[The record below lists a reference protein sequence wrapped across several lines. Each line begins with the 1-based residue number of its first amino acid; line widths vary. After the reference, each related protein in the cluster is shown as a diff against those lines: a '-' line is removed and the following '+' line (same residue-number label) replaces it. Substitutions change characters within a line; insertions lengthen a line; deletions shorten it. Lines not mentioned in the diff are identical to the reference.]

1 MIKKLIIKIKE
12 SYCCVLLRVVLQQLS
27 ESFVIAEHIKNS
39 KFSQTPEKIKTEI
52 LITLHALEKGMS
64 IGNGRIGFGK
74 EKCKNLISLLN
85 LFLTAGGDADF
96 VKKSVSMINGYIA
109 FNKSAGADMMEIE
122 KLLSEFCKEFKIE
135 DRDVENGIINMQI
148 ERDVKELPFD
158 RFSSTRFSVRDLSN
172 KRIDI
177 EIIKKALVL
186 AERTPSACN
195 RQSWRVHVYTDERL
209 KNNVF
214 KLQGGAKGFYEK
226 LQSAIIICADI
237 RRYGINELNLPFVD
251 GGLYGMNLL
260 YALHYYGLATIP
272 LTMGH
277 KQGTLRILKKELSL
291 PANEI
296 PVLLVGVG
304 SYCDTYKVA
313 RSERLPYNSYT
324 TFNF

>member
-1 MIKKLIIKIKE
+1 MKLIERIKE
-12 SYCCVLLRVVLQQLS
+12 SFCIVLLRVVLQQLA
-27 ESFVIAEHIKNS
+27 ESFVIAKHIKNS
-39 KFSQTPEKIKTEI
+39 KFSRTPEKIKTEI

-74 EKCKNLISLLN
+74 EKCKNLISFLN
-85 LFLTAGGDADF
+85 LFLSAGGEIDF
-96 VKKSVSMINGYIA
+96 VKKSISMINGYITY
-109 FNKSAGADMMEIE
+109 NKSAGADMTEIE
-122 KLLSEFCKEFKIE
+122 KLLSEFCKELKLE
-135 DRDVENGIINMQI
+135 DCDVEIGIINLQI
-148 ERDVKELPFD
+148 ESDFKLLPFD
-158 RFSSTRFSVRDLSN
+158 HFSSTRYSVRDLSN
-172 KRIDI
+172 KKIDI
-177 EIIKKALVL
+177 EKIKKALVL
-186 AERTPSACN
+186 SERTPSACN
-195 RQSWRVHVYTDERL
+195 RQSWRVHVFTDENL

-214 KLQGGAKGFYEK
+214 KLQGGSKGFYEK
-226 LQSAIIICADI
+226 LQCAIMICADI

-277 KQGTLRILKKELSL
+277 KQGTLRKIKKELNL

-304 SYCDTYKVA
+304 SYCDNYKVA
-313 RSERLPYNSYT
+313 RSERLPYNNYT